1 MNDDNVIE
9 LRKPAETTEDALVC
23 VLRRG
28 AQELLTRAIEE
39 EVKTFLEAYAGL
51 LDEKGLRQVVRN
63 GRLPKRS
70 IQTGIGPIEVKVP
83 RLRDRSGS
91 GIKYTSNLVPRY
103 LRRTKNIEELL
114 PVLYLK
120 GISTGDFEETL
131 TSIVGDN
138 AAGFSSTTITRLKQG
153 WTSEYEVWR
162 KQDLSKKRY
171 VYFWVDGVYLQARME
186 EKQRILIII
195 GADEF
200 GNKEVVSV
208 TDGFRESEQ
217 SWSEVLLDLKS
228 RGLEIGPKLA
238 VGDGALGF
246 WKALRK
252 IYPDTKQQRCWVHK
266 TANILNK
273 LPKSLQAKAKQQIH
287 DIWLNE
293 TKEDANKS
301 FDFFIK
307 TYQAK
312 YSNATECLAKDRDE
326 LLVFYDFPAEHW
338 KHIRTTNPIES
349 TFATV
354 KLRTAKTRGCL
365 SRKTAFTMVF
375 KLLESA
381 QKRWRKLRGPNRVAE
396 VIRGVDFV
404 NGIAQPINDKRIAA

>member
-1 MNDDNVIE
+1 MNSNNVIE
-9 LRKPAETTEDALVC
+9 LRKPVETTEDALVS

-39 EVKTFLEAYAGL
+39 EAKTFLEAYAGL

-63 GRLPKRS
+63 GHLPERS
-70 IQTGIGPIEVKVP
+70 IQTGIGPIVVKVP
-83 RLRDRSGS
+83 RLRDRSGT
-91 GIKYTSNLVPRY
+91 GIKYASNLVPRY

-120 GISTGDFEETL
+120 GISTGDFEEAL
-131 TSIVGDN
+131 TSIVEDN

-186 EKQRILIII
+186 EKQCILVVI

-208 TDGFRESEQ
+208 TDGYRESEQ
-217 SWSEVLLDLKS
+217 SWSEVLLDLKN
-228 RGLEIGPKLA
+228 RGLEIGAKLA

-293 TKEDANKS
+293 TKEGANKS
-301 FDFFIK
+301 FDFFIA
-307 TYQAK
+307 TYEAK
-312 YSNATECLAKDRDE
+312 YFNATECLAKDRDE
-326 LLVFYDFPAEHW
+326 LLAFYDFPAEHW

-365 SRKTAFTMVF
+365 SRKSAFTMVF

-396 VIRGVDFV
+396 VIRGVGFV
-404 NGIAQPINDKRIAA
+404 NGIAQPLNDKRRAA

>member
-1 MNDDNVIE
+1 MNSNNVIE
-9 LRKPAETTEDALVC
+9 LRKPPETAEDALVS

-39 EVKTFLEAYAGL
+39 EVKIFLGSYTGL
-51 LDEKGLRQVVRN
+51 VDEKGLRQVVRN
-63 GRLPKRS
+63 GHLPERS
-70 IQTGIGPIEVKVP
+70 IQTGIGPISVKIP
-83 RLRDRSGS
+83 RLRDRSGT

-120 GISTGDFEETL
+120 GLSTGDFEEAL
-131 TSIVGDN
+131 TSIVGPD
-138 AAGFSSTTITRLKQG
+138 AVGMSSTTIGRLKQG
-153 WTSEYEVWR
+153 WTSEYEAWR

-186 EKQRILIII
+186 EKQCILVII

-228 RGLEIGPKLA
+228 RGLEMGPKLA

-252 IYPDTKQQRCWVHK
+252 IDPDTKQQRCWVHK

-273 LPKSLQAKAKQQIH
+273 LPKSSQAKAKQQIH

-293 TKEDANKS
+293 TKEAANKS

-312 YSNATECLAKDRDE
+312 YSSATDCLSQDRDA
-326 LLVFYDFPAEHW
+326 LLAFYDFPAEHW

-396 VIRGVDFV
+396 VIKGIDFV
-404 NGIAQPINDKRIAA
+404 NGIAQPINDKRMAA